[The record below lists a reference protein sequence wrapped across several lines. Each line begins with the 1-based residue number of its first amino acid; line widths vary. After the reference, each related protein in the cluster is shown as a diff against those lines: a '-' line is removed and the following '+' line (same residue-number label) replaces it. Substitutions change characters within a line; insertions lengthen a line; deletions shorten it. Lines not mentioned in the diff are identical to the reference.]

1 MTTRAKVLAAL
12 KSGYCNTSQD
22 VADEVGIT
30 AEQASTHI
38 CALTRNRRITIK
50 RTGRRMPNIAGIG
63 RELRVF
69 EVVNA

>member
-30 AEQASTHI
+30 ANRASMHI
-38 CALTRNRRITIK
+38 SVLASRRAVIIK
-50 RTGRRMPNIAGIG
+50 KTGRRMPNIAGTG
-63 RELRVF
+63 RELHVF